1 MISKMTII
9 HIYLQLQ
16 RRISRGIAW
25 KIFFRSR
32 GSRLRSGVG
41 FLLKKYT
48 AISFFVLI
56 WSNVYAK
63 LFIFIL
69 ILRNNIYENASKVG
83 FAVALSSKHQIWVFT
98 KNEVQ
103 QLNCRTRVH
112 VIVFWLSL
120 VVTQCNPLRQT
131 YVARNRH

>member
-1 MISKMTII
+1 MISKRTII

-16 RRISRGIAW
+16 RRISWGIAW
-25 KIFFRSR
+25 KIFFRR

-41 FLLKKYT
+41 FLLKKHK
-48 AISFFVLI
+48 AISFLVLI

-83 FAVALSSKHQIWVFT
+83 FVVALLSKHQIWVFT

-103 QLNCRTRVH
+103 QLNCRTRVY

-131 YVARNRH
+131 YIARNRH